1 MIGFGNRTK
10 SNTYFAVS
18 AKPNRTPIARYRLGS
33 ITERSIRYAGS
44 FYTLRHGDHQCW
56 CPKPILREL
65 KSFFM

>member
-44 FYTLRHGDHQCW
+44 FYTLRHGDH
-56 CPKPILREL
+56 
-65 KSFFM
+65 